1 MGKFKPDD
9 MYNLWLLS
17 WKSQGQV
24 YVQESPI
31 AHQTT
36 TPIIVNSHHCTVT
49 ITHHCNK
56 DFFGCFSIAQ
66 TTRSMIVVILPTW
79 EIDPW
84 MKLS

>member
-24 YVQESPI
+24 YVREAPI

-36 TPIIVNSHHCTVT
+36 TPIIVNSHHCRVT

-56 DFFGCFSIAQ
+56 DFFGCFSRVSHRQ
-66 TTRSMIVVILPTW
+66 QQQ
-79 EIDPW
+79 
-84 MKLS
+84 KLLLL

>member
-24 YVQESPI
+24 YVREAPI
-31 AHQTT
+31 PHQTS
-36 TPIIVNSHHCTVT
+36 TPIIVNSHHCRVT

-56 DFFGCFSIAQ
+56 DFFGCFTVLHIKCTATRVIIA
-66 TTRSMIVVILPTW
+66 LFH
-79 EIDPW
+79 
-84 MKLS
+84 